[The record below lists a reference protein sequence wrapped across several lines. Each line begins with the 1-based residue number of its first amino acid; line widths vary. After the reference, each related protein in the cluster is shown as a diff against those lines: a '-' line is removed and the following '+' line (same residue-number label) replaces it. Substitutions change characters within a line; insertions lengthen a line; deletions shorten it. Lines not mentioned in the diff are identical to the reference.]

1 MYPYSTSG
9 RCRRKRRFIVT
20 FWHSRLCDPV
30 LRHFSLPCF
39 LVSFQKVPTKAA
51 YHRHLLAFAA
61 VRPRLQALQTAKS
74 PRPLPEGA
82 DESGIS
88 SSSSPFGIRSC
99 ATSSLG
105 TSACHASSFLSRR
118 CRRKRH
124 IIGTFWHSRLCDPV
138 LRHFSQPCFL
148 VSFQKVPT
156 KVAFHRHLLAFAA
169 VRPRS

>member
-30 LRHFSLPCF
+30 CRHSRRLSLRVH
-39 LVSFQKVPTKAA
+39 FQKVPTKVA

-61 VRPRLQALQTAKS
+61 VLLHLQALQTAKS

-82 DESGIS
+82 DESGV
-88 SSSSPFGIRSC
+88 SSSPSGIRGC
-99 ATSSLG
+99 VTPSLG

-118 CRRKRH
+118 CRRKRRF
-124 IIGTFWHSRLCDPV
+124 IVTFWHSQLSYPV
-138 LRHFSQPCFL
+138 LRHFSLPCFL